1 MEKRSRGQIRI
12 HERKDG
18 LTTYSLRVR
27 AYGRREVVTLGT
39 DADGWTMR
47 KAERM
52 LQQVLAEIQVGVWR
66 PPSMSA
72 GGENPTFHEF
82 ASRWW
87 FARKSEL
94 RLTTQ
99 ADYEWRLRK
108 HLLPLLRG
116 LPGLD
121 DHDRARRRVPQREGD
136 RARTDP

>member
-1 MEKRSRGQIRI
+1 
-12 HERKDG
+12 
-18 LTTYSLRVR
+18 
-27 AYGRREVVTLGT
+27 VVTLGT

-47 KAERM
+47 KAERA
-52 LQQVLAEIQVGVWR
+52 LEQILAEIQVGVWR

-72 GGENPTFHEF
+72 GGEDPTFHEF

-108 HLLPLLRG
+108 APAALLRR
-116 LPGLD
+116 LPGLG
-121 DHDRARRRVPQREGD
+121 DHDRACRGVPQ
-136 RARTDP
+136 